1 MALPSSGSISLSQI
15 QAEFGG
21 SNPISLSEYYRSGA
35 YVTPN
40 NTGVPTG
47 GVISLSNFYGAVK
60 QFAFTISSS
69 YSSTQD
75 LRSLALAAGW
85 NGADPVVATIASG
98 VTLRGASG
106 AGGGNGASVVPFGAN
121 NVAGSAG
128 STGLTISGSFP
139 AGVSLINNGII
150 YGGGGGGGAGGSNG
164 GGGSGGAG
172 GAGLLVSVSVS
183 ITNNNVIAGGGGGG
197 AGNNAWGT
205 GGIVRSGGGGGGGA
219 VYGQYGSGG
228 NWEGIDGGPG
238 GSGTETSGGA
248 GGFSDQGFNV
258 GGAGGGLG
266 SAGVRPNDVWNG
278 GLSAGL
284 GGAGGA
290 AVSGNSYVTWIAT
303 GTRYGALT

>member
-1 MALPSSGSISLSQI
+1 MALPSSGTLTLAQV
-15 QAEFGG
+15 QTEFGG
-21 SNPISLSEYYRSGA
+21 SSPISLSEYYRGGA
-35 YVTPN
+35 YVTTN
-40 NTGVPTG
+40 NTGVPTSG
-47 GVISLSNFYGAVK
+47 AISLNNFYGAVK
-60 QFAFTISSS
+60 QFSFTISTSFTT
-69 YSSTQD
+69 TQD
-75 LRSLALAAGW
+75 LRSLALSAGW

-98 VTLRGASG
+98 VTIRGASG
-106 AGGGNGASVVPFGAN
+106 AGGGNGASVVPYGSN
-121 NVAGSAG
+121 NVTGSAG
-128 STGLTISGSFP
+128 STGLTVSGSFP

-150 YGGGGGGGAGGSNG
+150 YGGGGGGGGGGSTG

-172 GAGLLVSVSVS
+172 GAGLLVSVAVS

-238 GSGTETSGGA
+238 GSGTQTTGG
-248 GGFSDQGFNV
+248 GGGYSDQGFNV

-266 SAGVRPNDVWNG
+266 AQGVRPNDVWNG

-290 AVSGNSYVTWIAT
+290 AVTGNSNVTWVAT
-303 GTRYGALT
+303 GTRYGAIS

>member
-1 MALPSSGSISLSQI
+1 MALPSSGSLTLAQI
-15 QAEFGG
+15 QTEFGG
-21 SNPISLSEYYRSGA
+21 TTPISLSEYYRNGGF
-35 YVTPN
+35 VTSN
-40 NTGVPTG
+40 NTNVPTSG
-47 GVISLSNFYGAVK
+47 TISLSNFYGAVK
-60 QFAFTISSS
+60 LFQFTISTS
-69 YSSTQD
+69 YTTTQD

-303 GTRYGALT
+303 GTRYGALV